1 VTGTTNN
8 GVITSTNGTAGFV
21 QSNLLFDGTLLT
33 IKGNLSASGAFTSS
47 LREGYVLVG
56 GRGNVT
62 TLVATSSFGGGTTT
76 TDGIFRATG
85 SIVATTNN
93 IQITGSLDITGP
105 VTASL
110 RTGYVWVGHNSRST
124 RQVATSSFGATL
136 TVEDGNPTI
145 VPSVTKIVFSGASV
159 TDNGSGQITVSITGG
174 GGGGTSGTSGTSGVS
189 GAPGTSGTSGI
200 RGTDGKD
207 GTMGTSGTSG
217 ITGGTSSAGSSG
229 TSGTSGT
236 SGVNGIGSSGT
247 SGINGSSGTS
257 GANGLGEAGSSGS
270 SGTSGTS
277 GITGNGATG
286 GTSGTSGT
294 SGNLTLSGTTNDGIL
309 TFDGGLVQGIVESD
323 FTFNASSKILTVS
336 GSVLAYTSVT
346 LRPVDTL
353 PAGAVGKLAS
363 YAPISPASASLY
375 FHNGSDWVKVV

>member
-1 VTGTTNN
+1 
-8 GVITSTNGTAGFV
+8 
-21 QSNLLFDGTLLT
+21 
-33 IKGNLSASGAFTSS
+33 
-47 LREGYVLVG
+47 
-56 GRGNVT
+56 
-62 TLVATSSFGGGTTT
+62 
-76 TDGIFRATG
+76 
-85 SIVATTNN
+85 
-93 IQITGSLDITGP
+93 LDILGP
-105 VTASL
+105 ITASL
-110 RTGYVWVGHNSRST
+110 RTGYVWVGDNSRST

-136 TVEDGNPTI
+136 TVEDGTPTI
-145 VPSVTKIVFSGASV
+145 VPNVTKIIFSGASV
-159 TDNGSGQITVSITGG
+159 TNNGSGQITVTVTGG
-174 GGGGTSGTSGTSGVS
+174 GGGGTSGTSGTSGAS
-189 GAPGTSGTSGI
+189 GVAGTSGSSGTSGAN
-200 RGTDGKD
+200 GKD

-217 ITGGTSSAGSSG
+217 ISGGVSSAGSSG

-236 SGVNGIGSSGT
+236 SGSNGFGTSGTSGT
-247 SGINGSSGTS
+247 SGINGTS
-257 GANGLGEAGSSGS
+257 GASGLNGDAGTSGS

-277 GITGNGATG
+277 GVTGGASTG

-363 YAPISPASASLY
+363 YAPVSPASASLY

>member
-1 VTGTTNN
+1 M
-8 GVITSTNGTAGFV
+8 
-21 QSNLLFDGTLLT
+21 
-33 IKGNLSASGAFTSS
+33 
-47 LREGYVLVG
+47 
-56 GRGNVT
+56 
-62 TLVATSSFGGGTTT
+62 
-76 TDGIFRATG
+76 
-85 SIVATTNN
+85 
-93 IQITGSLDITGP
+93 DITGP

-174 GGGGTSGTSGTSGVS
+174 GGGGTSGTSGTSGAV
-189 GAPGTSGTSGI
+189 GVPGTSGTSGTS
-200 RGTDGKD
+200 GANGKD

-217 ITGGTSSAGSSG
+217 ISGGASTGGSSG

-257 GANGLGEAGSSGS
+257 GANGIGEA
-270 SGTSGTS
+270 GTSGTS
-277 GITGNGATG
+277 GTTGSSGITGGGATG

-294 SGNLTLSGTTNDGIL
+294 SGNLILSGTTNDGIL
-309 TFDGGLVQGIVESD
+309 TYDAALVQGVVESD
-323 FTFNASSKILTVS
+323 FSFNSGGKLLTVS
-336 GSVLAYTSVT
+336 GSILTYTSIT

-353 PAGAVGKLAS
+353 PAGGVGKLAS
-363 YAPISPASASLY
+363 YAPISPSSASLY
-375 FHNGSDWVKVV
+375 FHNGADWVKVV